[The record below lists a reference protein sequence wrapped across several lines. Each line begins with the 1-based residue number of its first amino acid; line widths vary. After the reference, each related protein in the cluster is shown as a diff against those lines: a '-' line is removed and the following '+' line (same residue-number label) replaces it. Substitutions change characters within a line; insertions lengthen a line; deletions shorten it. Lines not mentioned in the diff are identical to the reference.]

1 MSKIWMLTSDLERLE
16 KGESTTSMM
25 LTDKVLVDSW
35 TNDLGGKCYGSGD
48 RLDPVTFTEIEVRRV
63 TNESA

>member
-1 MSKIWMLTSDLERLE
+1 
-16 KGESTTSMM
+16 M